1 LTVVDFLTNPEH
13 WLHDNGLILLEF
25 DSRETNKRVNVV
37 QLSRHKKLSLK
48 AFTILMKDLVEGI
61 SFIEKFRGF
70 FYFFISN
77 VSD

>member
-1 LTVVDFLTNPEH
+1 LIPEK
-13 WLHDNGLILLEF
+13 LIKEL
-25 DSRETNKRVNVV
+25 NVV

-48 AFTILMKDLVEGI
+48 AFTILMKDLAEGI